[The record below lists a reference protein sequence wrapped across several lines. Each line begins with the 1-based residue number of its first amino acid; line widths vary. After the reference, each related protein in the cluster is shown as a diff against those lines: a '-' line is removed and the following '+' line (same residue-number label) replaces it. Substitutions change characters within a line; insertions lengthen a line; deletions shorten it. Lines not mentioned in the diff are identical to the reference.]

1 MHISEGILTIPIL
14 ASGAALTAIGTSI
27 GLKSLDYEKIMPVSL
42 LTATF
47 FVATLI
53 HVPVGPGS
61 VHLVLGGLMGVL
73 LGWSCFP
80 AILTA
85 LFLQALL
92 FQYGGLLVLGV
103 NTFNMAVPALCCYY
117 LVRPWLQ
124 KGGKKQAIAA
134 FAGGFCSVLFSSVL
148 IATTLSFS
156 DTGFLRV
163 AQATVVIHI
172 PMMFI
177 EGIITMFIISFLAKV
192 QPEFLHITEK

>member
-14 ASGAALTAIGTSI
+14 AGGAALTAIGTSI

-61 VHLVLGGLMGVL
+61 VHLVLGGLMGIL

-80 AILTA
+80 AILTG

-103 NTFNMAVPALCCYY
+103 NTFNMAVPALCCCY

-124 KGGKKQAIAA
+124 KGGRKQAIAA
-134 FAGGFCSVLFSSVL
+134 FVGGFCSVLLSSIL

-156 DTGFLRV
+156 DTGFLRA
-163 AQATVVIHI
+163 AQATVIIHI